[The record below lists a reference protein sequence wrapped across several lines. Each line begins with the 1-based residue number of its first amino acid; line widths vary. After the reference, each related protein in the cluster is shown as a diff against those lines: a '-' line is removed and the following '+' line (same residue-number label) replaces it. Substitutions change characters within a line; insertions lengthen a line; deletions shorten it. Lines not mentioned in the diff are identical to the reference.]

1 MAAKKTATKQS
12 SKPKTPNVT
21 KKRPAAKNKTGSKQ
35 TVSRSVPKTSSRPTA
50 KKITYKK
57 PSPKKK
63 QTAKRNNAPFDAET
77 ILKRRR
83 FIKGLL
89 LIGAA
94 FIFTLLFFLPGE
106 KVWLALHQGYRGLFG
121 YLGFTIPLINIY
133 CAVQLMKEESTYR
146 FPLKVFFLC
155 GTVVLTASTIY
166 AFGSS
171 GMKMDDYS
179 TELIN
184 AFRNAA
190 QGEGTGFI
198 GGLLGIPL
206 AKILGSIAG
215 GLVLSVICLFFGY
228 MSFETLFMNIAEKLK
243 EPVKEKISDQKE
255 IRKRI
260 REEEN
265 KIKTEQK
272 KKKRE
277 EYVEKKVRQHMDAKK
292 KKEESQYK
300 RVTASVFYEPDIDG
314 DDDYGDTYNISHKPE
329 QTPYV
334 YEDKKQQQKKKQKEN
349 QAPQAEPTETSDNS
363 MNTASVPQT
372 AGKYNK
378 RDKLPDMDYI
388 SGETD
393 ILADNIDI
401 SALLK
406 RGDRSIYIPDD
417 RVRPPEQEQEPEQF
431 QLVDDVRSSAQ
442 KKNTNRRRKAQ
453 STENTS
459 KPQNRQ
465 TPSNNRINK
474 NSSASEVIEGTYL
487 KPPFTL
493 LEPQPDEPED
503 DIAYELNTS
512 AATLVDTLR
521 SFGVQTTITNISRG
535 PSVTRYELQPAS
547 GVKISKITNLADDIA
562 MNLAA
567 TGVRIEAPIPGKNAV
582 GIEVPNKNI
591 SIVKMREL
599 IESKEFQNAK
609 SKLTVALGMDITGH
623 ITLADLARMPHLLI
637 AGSTGS
643 GKSVCINSMIVSLL
657 YKADPDEVKLIL
669 IDPKVVELGVYNGI
683 PHLLV
688 PVVTDP
694 RKAAGALNWAVNE
707 MLERYKTFAEYNV
720 RDMYGYNRLA
730 DKINAEY
737 EEPETEIEDDERS
750 YEEDAMLAQAQ
761 AEIGNNEDID
771 YQPPQRLKKM
781 CQIVIVIDELADL
794 MMAAPKEVEESI
806 CRLAQMARAAGM
818 HLVIATQRPSVDVIT
833 GLIKANVPSRIAF
846 AVKSQIDSRTILDI
860 SGAEKLLG
868 RGDMLYSPIGTTK
881 PVRVQGCF
889 VDDYEIENIINFIKK
904 SKVVEYDDSIINEIE
919 NTSMPDN
926 SQSGENADGN
936 VDPVMEQA
944 IKCVVEAGQAST
956 SLLQR
961 RLRLGYAR
969 AGRLIDEMEQMGIVG
984 PHEGSKPRQVLM
996 TYQQWLERSMSSE

>member
-1 MAAKKTATKQS
+1 M
-12 SKPKTPNVT
+12 
-21 KKRPAAKNKTGSKQ
+21 
-35 TVSRSVPKTSSRPTA
+35 
-50 KKITYKK
+50 KK
-57 PSPKKK
+57 PP
-63 QTAKRNNAPFDAET
+63 E
-77 ILKRRR
+77 IH
-83 FIKGLL
+83 KG
-89 LIGAA
+89 
-94 FIFTLLFFLPGE
+94 
-106 KVWLALHQGYRGLFG
+106 
-121 YLGFTIPLINIY
+121 N
-133 CAVQLMKEESTYR
+133 
-146 FPLKVFFLC
+146 
-155 GTVVLTASTIY
+155 TVP
-166 AFGSS
+166 
-171 GMKMDDYS
+171 
-179 TELIN
+179 N
-184 AFRNAA
+184 
-190 QGEGTGFI
+190 
-198 GGLLGIPL
+198 
-206 AKILGSIAG
+206 
-215 GLVLSVICLFFGY
+215 
-228 MSFETLFMNIAEKLK
+228 
-243 EPVKEKISDQKE
+243 
-255 IRKRI
+255 
-260 REEEN
+260 
-265 KIKTEQK
+265 
-272 KKKRE
+272 
-277 EYVEKKVRQHMDAKK
+277 
-292 KKEESQYK
+292 
-300 RVTASVFYEPDIDG
+300 
-314 DDDYGDTYNISHKPE
+314 
-329 QTPYV
+329 
-334 YEDKKQQQKKKQKEN
+334 
-349 QAPQAEPTETSDNS
+349 
-363 MNTASVPQT
+363 
-372 AGKYNK
+372 
-378 RDKLPDMDYI
+378 MDYI
-388 SGETD
+388 SGETN

-406 RGDRSIYIPDD
+406 KGDRSIVVSDEQPH
-417 RVRPPEQEQEPEQF
+417 VTEQEQESEF
-431 QLVDDVRSSAQ
+431 QLVDDLYSAPSK
-442 KKNTNRRRKAQ
+442 KKNSKRRQKQAQ
-453 STENTS
+453 QTAPDN
-459 KPQNRQ
+459 KQNRA
-465 TPSNNRINK
+465 SNAK
-474 NSSASEVIEGTYL
+474 VIEGTYL

-493 LEPQPDEPED
+493 LEPQPED
-503 DIAYELNTS
+503 NEEDISYELNTS

-521 SFGVQTTITNISRG
+521 SFGVQTTIINISRG

-582 GIEVPNKNI
+582 GIEVPNRNI

-599 IESKEFQNAK
+599 IESREFQNAK
-609 SKLTVALGMDITGH
+609 SKLTVALGTDITGH

-643 GKSVCINSMIVSLL
+643 GKSVCINSMLVSLL
-657 YKADPDEVKLIL
+657 YKADPDEVKFIL

-694 RKAAGALNWAVNE
+694 RKASGALNWAVNE

-720 RDMYGYNRLA
+720 RDMYGYNRLV
-730 DKINAEY
+730 DKINSEN
-737 EEPETEIEDDERS
+737 EDIENDTEDDDRS
-750 YEEDAMLAQAQ
+750 FEEDAMLAQAQ
-761 AEIGNNEDID
+761 AEVGTSAETS
-771 YQPPQRLKKM
+771 YEPPERLKKM

-860 SGAEKLLG
+860 GGAEKLLG

-904 SKVVEYDDSIINEIE
+904 NKAVEYDSSIINEIE
-919 NTSMPDN
+919 SNTVSE
-926 SQSGENADGN
+926 SAQSGADADGN
-936 VDPVMEQA
+936 IDPVMEQA